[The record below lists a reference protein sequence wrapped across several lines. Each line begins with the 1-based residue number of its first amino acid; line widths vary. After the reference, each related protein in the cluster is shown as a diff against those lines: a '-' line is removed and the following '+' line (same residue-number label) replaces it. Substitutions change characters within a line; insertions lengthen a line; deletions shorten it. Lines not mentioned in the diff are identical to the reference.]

1 MATKSSKTRKQPAKP
16 AVKPAAKSAVRA
28 AAPKAAAPALAKPQ
42 SPPAAP
48 KPVSGGKFSPEE
60 RHHMIA
66 EAAYY
71 LALRRGPASDPMKNW
86 LEAER
91 DIDAR
96 LR

>member
-16 AVKPAAKSAVRA
+16 AAKAPAKPAVRA
-28 AAPKAAAPALAKPQ
+28 AAPVQGRPQ
-42 SPPAAP
+42 TPPPAP